1 MMCWFALGE
10 GGYRKKKKLCV
21 CVPDSSSHA
30 HHGIARLSIL
40 AQPASSK
47 LSQDGCSNQPWTSWR
62 LDRQAQQC
70 LSLTQG
76 ATRWEAGN
84 RWALIS
90 LSDLAKRP
98 PKPPCFF
105 VLHPGPAQTSRKL
118 DSILQPGKA
127 GRATD
132 DVPFPSPAAA
142 YPRCC
147 RRCCC
152 AADVLAQRPPK
163 TGTRRFGLGW
173 VCCRLGRAGW
183 MGLSLARKNRDPFPR
198 LRRLTHTHPPR
209 MAWHSALPTR
219 DGEDFT

>member
-62 LDRQAQQC
+62 LDRQAR
-70 LSLTQG
+70 LSRKGPQG
-76 ATRWEAGN
+76 GKRAIAGLLSVYQISPSAHPNHLAFLSCTPGRHRQAGN
-84 RWALIS
+84 SIPSCSQA
-90 LSDLAKRP
+90 RP
-98 PKPPCFF
+98 G
-105 VLHPGPAQTSRKL
+105 GPL
-118 DSILQPGKA
+118 MMF
-127 GRATD
+127 
-132 DVPFPSPAAA
+132 PFPSPAAA
-142 YPRCC
+142 YPRCCC

-219 DGEDFT
+219 DGEDFR